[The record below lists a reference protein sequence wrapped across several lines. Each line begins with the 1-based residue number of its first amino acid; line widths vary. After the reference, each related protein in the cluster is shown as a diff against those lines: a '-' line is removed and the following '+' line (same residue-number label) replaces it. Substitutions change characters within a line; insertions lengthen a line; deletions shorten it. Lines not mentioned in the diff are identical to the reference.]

1 MLDAETLRR
10 RLLVAL
16 AMRGWEFQ
24 DLASRADISPTTF
37 SGWWRGKQPELST
50 LQNVADALD
59 VPRDYLVSESRE
71 VERKIKEAL
80 GMGRADVG
88 EKEDAM
94 PRKLTV
100 EDVVAPKKSNY
111 QRVEI
116 PQMHKLPVVN
126 KIAADEKPTFARA
139 EGTEMV
145 DVRYSRQNHYCLR
158 VIGQSMKPTANEG
171 DICVV
176 EHVHHVLDALDVVG
190 PADKKF
196 WKTLHKKLVCA
207 SVNDADPVL
216 KRMMVY
222 DRPPRAKSNFK
233 IILVGDNRSAES
245 IEVTSEDRL
254 VVVGIVRKIMK
265 DPDNF
270 E

>member
-1 MLDAETLRR
+1 MTESQLTDILNRQTPSIPTIERLAEKLEVAPGWLAFGEGDATG
-10 RLLVAL
+10 V
-16 AMRGWEFQ
+16 
-24 DLASRADISPTTF
+24 
-37 SGWWRGKQPELST
+37 
-50 LQNVADALD
+50 
-59 VPRDYLVSESRE
+59 
-71 VERKIKEAL
+71 
-80 GMGRADVG
+80 VG

-126 KIAADEKPTFARA
+126 KIAADEKPTFAKA